1 MLADSFAIHY
11 VHPGKCFLVLMVK
24 VHLCLGLTDL
34 MGLEGSARRGHVGVH
49 LVSDKIL
56 ELFD

>member
-11 VHPGKCFLVLMVK
+11 VHPGKCFLVLMVQ

-56 ELFD
+56 